1 MDLNFRREDRD
12 FQNQVRRFVK
22 ENLPADIRDRIHR
35 GAPYRKADA
44 VTWQKILNV
53 KGWGAPHWPKQWGGT
68 GWTATQRYLFDE
80 ETAGECPP
88 QSPFGLSMVAP
99 VIYTFGNDSQKAR
112 YLPRIL
118 NADDWWCQGYSE
130 PGSGSDLASLK
141 TRAVADGD
149 FYLVNGHKIWTTQAH
164 EANMIFC
171 LVRTNTETKP
181 QLGISFLLID
191 MTTPGITVRP
201 IITLDEGHTINEVFF
216 DNVRVPRENLVGEE
230 GKGWTY
236 AKFLLGFE
244 RTGIAQVAHSKHRLA
259 KLKEIAKAEL
269 CHGRPLIQ
277 DNDFRVK
284 LSEVE
289 IELMALEYTN
299 LRILADSERGK
310 TPGPEAS
317 MLKVRGSEIGQ
328 KLTELAVEAL
338 GNYAAP
344 YDPAREGRNEPPIG
358 PAYGEGLM
366 RSFLYGR
373 AYTIYG
379 GSNEIQRNIIAK
391 MVLGL

>member
-1 MDLNFRREDRD
+1 
-12 FQNQVRRFVK
+12 
-22 ENLPADIRDRIHR
+22 
-35 GAPYRKADA
+35 
-44 VTWQKILNV
+44 
-53 KGWGAPHWPKQWGGT
+53 
-68 GWTATQRYLFDE
+68 
-80 ETAGECPP
+80 
-88 QSPFGLSMVAP
+88 MVAP
-99 VIYTFGNDSQKAR
+99 VIYTFGNDAQKAR

-149 FYLVNGHKIWTTQAH
+149 FYIVNGHKIWTTQAH
-164 EANMIFC
+164 EADMIFC
-171 LVRTNTETKP
+171 LVRTNPEVKP
-181 QLGISFLLID
+181 QLGISFLLMD
-191 MTTPGITVRP
+191 MKTPGITVRP

-216 DNVRVPRENLVGEE
+216 DNVRVPRQNLVGEE

-259 KLKEIAKAEL
+259 KLKGIAKAEL

-277 DNDFRVK
+277 DNDFRAK
-284 LSEVE
+284 LAEVE
-289 IELMALEYTN
+289 IELTALEYTN

-317 MLKVRGSEIGQ
+317 MLKIRGSEIGQ

-344 YDPAREGRNEPPIG
+344 YDPAQEGRNEPPIG